1 VIVALVSDVF
11 HDLDGPARLGGRVNE
26 AKAKG
31 ADLVLLPELPL
42 NPWSPATQVS
52 RADDAE
58 PVEGPRHQILSA
70 TARDAGV
77 AVVGGAIVRDARTDL
92 RHNTALVFDRDGRLL
107 MSYRKVHL
115 PDEAG
120 FWETHHYEP
129 GDALAPVLDAFE
141 LRVGLQICSDIN
153 RPEGCHLLGAMGAE
167 VILNPRATEA
177 ATFDRWRTV
186 FIANAMTSGA
196 YVLSVNRP
204 RKEQGVLLGGP
215 SFAVAPTGEV
225 LAETTDVM
233 TLVEID
239 REVVSRARQR
249 YPGYLATRADLY
261 AEGWRHVKR
270 TRFPRASHEGHD
282 GHDGHDE

>member
-1 VIVALVSDVF
+1 MIVALVSDVF
-11 HDLDGPARLGGRVNE
+11 YDPDGPARLGKRLDE
-26 AKAKG
+26 ARAKR

-42 NPWSPATQVS
+42 NPWSPATRVS

-70 TARDAGV
+70 AARDAGV
-77 AVVGGAIVRDARTDL
+77 AVVGGAIVQDARTGL
-92 RHNTALVFDRDGRLL
+92 RYNTALVFDRDGRLL
-107 MSYRKVHL
+107 TSYRKVHL
-115 PDEAG
+115 PEEDG
-120 FWETHHYEP
+120 FWETSHYEP
-129 GDALAPVLDAFE
+129 GDALSPVLEAFE
-141 LRVGLQICSDIN
+141 LPVGLQICSDIN
-153 RPEGCHLLGAMGAE
+153 RPEGCHLLGALGAE

-204 RKEQGVLLGGP
+204 RVEQGVLLGGP

-233 TLVEID
+233 TLVELD
-239 REVVSRARQR
+239 RTVVSRARQR

-261 AEGWRHVKR
+261 AEGWRQVKP
-270 TRFPRASHEGHD
+270 TRLPMRHTKLTMDTTNS
-282 GHDGHDE
+282 